1 MYYGREHLITSVI
14 NISFFKPGT
23 TTSSRARIVEEKCNV
38 PVTKSSGLIGL
49 NEMYGGVL
57 GNLVSLTAQT
67 TGCDFLPTDPVQR
80 EIQIREKYWGEILER
95 TVSSHNLQTGMVYS
109 PINSPAANNTS
120 GIVTARDKKL
130 SSSSPFLSGIS
141 YQL

>member
-1 MYYGREHLITSVI
+1 MSTISTTGR
-14 NISFFKPGT
+14 
-23 TTSSRARIVEEKCNV
+23 VEESRCIPLIKNG
-38 PVTKSSGLIGL
+38 GLMGL
-49 NEMYGGVL
+49 NDMYGGVL

-95 TVSSHNLQTGMVYS
+95 AVSTHNIQMGMICS
-109 PINSPAANNTS
+109 PSPPTNNVSFNIGRTK
-120 GIVTARDKKL
+120 DKKL
-130 SSSSPFLSGIS
+130 SSSSPFLSGFS

>member
-1 MYYGREHLITSVI
+1 MPT
-14 NISFFKPGT
+14 ISST
-23 TTSSRARIVEEKCNV
+23 RNAEEKCNA
-38 PVTKSSGLIGL
+38 PNVTKSSGLMGL

-67 TGCDFLPTDPVQR
+67 TGCDFLPMDPVQR

-95 TVSSHNLQTGMVYS
+95 TVSSHNIQTSMIYS
-109 PINSPAANNTS
+109 PINSPAANNYSGMGTS
-120 GIVTARDKKL
+120 KDKKL

-141 YQL
+141 YKL